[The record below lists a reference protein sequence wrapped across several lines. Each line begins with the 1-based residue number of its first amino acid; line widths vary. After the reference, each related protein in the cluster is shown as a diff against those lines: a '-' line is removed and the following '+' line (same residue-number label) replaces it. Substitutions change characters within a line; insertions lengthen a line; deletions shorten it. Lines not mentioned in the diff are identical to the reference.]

1 MTKDIKKKSIHEL
14 VQEFPEKTY
23 RELEKYRDADR
34 QEEAQ
39 RIFTHQENEELK
51 EELKEEQQ
59 GVCIPAAL
67 RKDRTYPDLTEVMA
81 IENDKLKKK
90 GIELAVELSEI
101 KVVLKGTK
109 GVVEEYH
116 RGNVTLTR
124 HLNEAKRTI
133 KNLETRLA
141 EVLEIDEAHQK
152 QMGKVQ
158 ERLTEVEEDNKKLSG
173 QINNYL
179 KKHEDNIRKSGL

>member
-1 MTKDIKKKSIHEL
+1 MRKDIKKKTIYEL
-14 VQEFPEKTY
+14 AQEHPDKTY

-34 QEEAQ
+34 YEEAQ
-39 RIFTHQENEELK
+39 QISLTEKQK
-51 EELKEEQQ
+51 EVGIATATK
-59 GVCIPAAL
+59 
-67 RKDRTYPDLTEVMA
+67 KDITYPDFTEVLA

-90 GIELAVELSEI
+90 GIELLGELSEI

-109 GVVEEYH
+109 GIVEEYH

-141 EVLEIDEAHQK
+141 EALEIDEAHQK
-152 QMGKVQ
+152 QMGKLE
-158 ERLTEVEEDNKKLSG
+158 ERLTEVEEDNKKLSE

-179 KKHEDNIRKSGL
+179 KKHENNIRKSGL